1 MSTDGICTLHEDV
14 GVPAAALSLFNQLTV
29 FMKHV

>member
-29 FMKHV
+29 FMNHV